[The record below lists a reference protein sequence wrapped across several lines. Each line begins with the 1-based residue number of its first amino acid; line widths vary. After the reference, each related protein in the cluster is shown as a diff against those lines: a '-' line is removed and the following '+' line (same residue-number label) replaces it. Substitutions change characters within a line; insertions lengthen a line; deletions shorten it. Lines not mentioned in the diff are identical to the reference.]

1 MQVDTSEFSKLDG
14 AVTCKSVRVRHL
26 PRDSPIFLEIDRV
39 TQEGRDEVPLM
50 QIIPEE
56 ANNPMSDADD
66 LSQG

>member
-14 AVTCKSVRVRHL
+14 AVTCKSVRVRQL
-26 PRDSPIFLEIDRV
+26 PQNSPIFLELDRLA
-39 TQEGRDEVPLM
+39 QEGRDEVPLM

-56 ANNPMSDADD
+56 ANNPMSDSDD